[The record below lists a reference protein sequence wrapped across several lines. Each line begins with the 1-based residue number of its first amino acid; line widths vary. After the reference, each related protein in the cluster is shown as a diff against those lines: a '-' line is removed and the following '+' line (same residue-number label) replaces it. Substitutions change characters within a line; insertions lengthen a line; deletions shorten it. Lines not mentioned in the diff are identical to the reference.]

1 VTPTPKPVLP
11 TPTPG
16 APPEA
21 LEIPKIGVNAPIKGI
36 GTRPTG
42 EMDAP
47 SGPTDVGWFLGSP
60 RPGDPGNAILTG
72 HLDWHGPPPRPAVF
86 WRLKELAPGDDIQ
99 VRTARGPLHFTVES
113 TTLYDRNKAPIEQ
126 ILGFAMGKVITIVTC
141 EGQFIASEHDYTHRR
156 VIRARLA

>member
-1 VTPTPKPVLP
+1 
-11 TPTPG
+11 
-16 APPEA
+16 
-21 LEIPKIGVNAPIKGI
+21 
-36 GTRPTG
+36 
-42 EMDAP
+42 MDAP

-86 WRLKELAPGDDIQ
+86 WRLKELAPGDDLQ

-126 ILGFAMGKVITIVTC
+126 ILGFAMGKIITIVTC
-141 EGQFIASEHDYTHRR
+141 EGQFITGEHDYTHRR